1 LRSNIINLISLFL
14 YARNCNSNAYLQNPR
29 CYGKFRI
36 KKIDQYGNSV
46 GLFPEAYDTH
56 EASVLR
62 LSLLKRRKKESKP
75 LAPGASAPKEGA
87 ETVDAKPVKKVGAK
101 APAKPKVAK
110 IEKPKAK
117 KK

>member
-1 LRSNIINLISLFL
+1 MPETVIQMPTYKILDVD
-14 YARNCNSNAYLQNPR
+14 
-29 CYGKFRI
+29 GKFRI

-56 EASVLR
+56 EAASAEIIAIE
-62 LSLLKRRKKESKP
+62 KGDKKESKP
-75 LAPGASAPKEGA
+75 LAPGTTAPKEGA

-110 IEKPKAK
+110 VEKPKAK